1 MKSCGSCMQCWSQ
14 RCCVCDAYNYH
25 LVISCTQSPRVIEI
39 MHFGGEEVGVFL
51 KSAEDKLSFL
61 QDQKNADQPVDSLT
75 DDS

>member
-1 MKSCGSCMQCWSQ
+1 
-14 RCCVCDAYNYH
+14 
-25 LVISCTQSPRVIEI
+25 